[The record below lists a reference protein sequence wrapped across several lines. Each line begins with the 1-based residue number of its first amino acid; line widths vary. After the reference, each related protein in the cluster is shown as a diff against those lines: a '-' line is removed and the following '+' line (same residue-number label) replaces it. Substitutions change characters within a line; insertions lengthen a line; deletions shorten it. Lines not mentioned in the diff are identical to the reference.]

1 MQKSLLVY
9 KDSLRTAIGMMLKR
23 HMMSD
28 LFCVCAKQAMA
39 APYFQ
44 WHLPFYSE
52 PLKPAS
58 HAGNHTSATTTTAD
72 GLATPQFS
80 VNITPAAMEKEIKYA
95 VENGIDYWAFDM

>member
-1 MQKSLLVY
+1 
-9 KDSLRTAIGMMLKR
+9 MMLKR
-23 HMMSD
+23 HVVSD
-28 LFCVCAKQAMA
+28 LFSVCAKQAMA

-52 PLKPAS
+52 PLKPGS

-72 GLATPQFS
+72 ELAMPQFS